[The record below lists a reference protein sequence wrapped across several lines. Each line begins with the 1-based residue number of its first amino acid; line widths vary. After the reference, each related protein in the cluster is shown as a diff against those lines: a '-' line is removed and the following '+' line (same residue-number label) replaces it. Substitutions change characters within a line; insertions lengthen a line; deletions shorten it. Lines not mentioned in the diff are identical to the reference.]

1 MTIFENQHGRVSLG
15 FRSGLRR
22 IGPRHLMWMR
32 VGGIGHRR
40 NIRLRSGAAA
50 IENRWAALIVGV
62 VGCVGGG
69 IDRRTDRDAHSINS
83 TVGEGA
89 VWVEV
94 TEVGWDPE
102 LDAEAWPAL
111 LCAWLEEVASA
122 AKENAANSATVAGI
136 HCLTTL

>member
-83 TVGEGA
+83 TV
-89 VWVEV
+89 
-94 TEVGWDPE
+94 
-102 LDAEAWPAL
+102 
-111 LCAWLEEVASA
+111 EVAARLVS
-122 AKENAANSATVAGI
+122 GI
-136 HCLTTL
+136 SRVNWMGRGGVG